1 MSSMDDRG
9 HSETSGGLPPP
20 PGLPPS
26 GRPTFDPGLR
36 AALVISIVFLASAA
50 LAYPTLRPYP
60 PVTGPLL
67 LLLPIVPIGAIGFVV
82 GWRRPEAVRP
92 ASLSALALLAALVPW
107 AMVRWMP
114 GVAQPTEHPIPGAPA
129 IAISAAP
136 DGNWDL
142 YLLPDG
148 DAGTRVALTSTPQ
161 VQERFPQLSPDAS
174 RLIYAVLQADGSYD
188 LYLMELDGT
197 RSVANDLLLG
207 GPGSLTDTSWS
218 PDGTQLLVRSSVGG
232 EGARIF
238 LLNLASGSLQRLIDN
253 ASNPGWSP
261 DGSRVVFVS
270 YRREAPGNAD
280 VFVANADGSE
290 PRPIVDTGADDYYP
304 SWSPDGSMIA
314 FTSKAQ
320 GGDQD
325 VFVVDVAGG
334 RLRNLTAGSRHSDE
348 TYGWTLGG
356 QILFLS
362 DRSRTGGTF
371 LYFMDP
377 DGSDVRLAQIL

>member
-1 MSSMDDRG
+1 MDDRS
-9 HSETSGGLPPP
+9 HVETSVELPPP

-26 GRPTFDPGLR
+26 DRPAFEPGLR
-36 AALVISIVFLASAA
+36 AALAMSIAFFGSVA

-60 PVTGPLL
+60 PVTAMLL
-67 LLLPIVPIGAIGFVV
+67 LLLAIVPVAAIGYVV
-82 GWRRPEAVRP
+82 GWRRPQVVHP
-92 ASLSALALLAALVPW
+92 AGLLALALLAALVPW
-107 AMVRWMP
+107 AMVRWVP
-114 GVAQPTEHPIPGAPA
+114 GVAQPAEHAIPGAPA

-148 DAGTRVALTSTPQ
+148 DAANRVALTNTPSD
-161 VQERFPQLSPDAS
+161 QERFPQLSPDGS
-174 RLIYAVLQADGSYD
+174 RLVYGLLQPDRTYD
-188 LYLMELDGT
+188 LHLMRLDGT
-197 RSVANDLLLG
+197 RPVSDDLLLA
-207 GPGSLTDTSWS
+207 GPGDLTDTSWS
-218 PDGTQLLVRSSVGG
+218 PDGRRLLVRSGIQG

-238 LLNLASGSLQRLIDN
+238 LFDLATGSLQRLVDN

-261 DGSRVVFVS
+261 DGSRVVFAS

-280 VFVANADGSE
+280 IFVADADGSE
-290 PRPIVDTGADDYYP
+290 LRPIVDTGADDYFP

-314 FTSKAQ
+314 FTSRAG

-325 VFVVDVAGG
+325 VFVVDVSGG
-334 RLRNLTAGSRHSDE
+334 RLRNLTAGSPYSDE
-348 TYGWTLGG
+348 TFGWTPGG

-371 LYFMDP
+371 LYFMGP